1 MKNIFKLLGLC
12 ALVAAAASC
21 SSSRAEQMKLAERL
35 GIDCT
40 PEVLALVGD
49 KIPVDLAVT
58 YPDGYF
64 HPKATLDVTPVLVYA
79 GGEQVGPTFTY
90 QGEKVLDN
98 FTVVPTSGGTV
109 RQHVDLLA
117 NRGQLER
124 AQRTGQRNLHVVAV
138 ILDRLQLSEIRT
150 VGQPDH
156 FRDFAGISAV
166 LGIINHNCF
175 HLFLLSVLLFS
186 EASAHSLYH
195 FQRKNAINF

>member
-109 RQHVDLLA
+109 RF
-117 NRGQLER
+117 NC
-124 AQRTGQRNLHVVAV
+124 VVFDA
-138 ILDRLQLSEIRT
+138 
-150 VGQPDH
+150 
-156 FRDFAGISAV
+156 FW
-166 LGIINHNCF
+166 
-175 HLFLLSVLLFS
+175 FLLRYVAPL
-186 EASAHSLYH
+186 
-195 FQRKNAINF
+195 AIVIIFLTNFFA